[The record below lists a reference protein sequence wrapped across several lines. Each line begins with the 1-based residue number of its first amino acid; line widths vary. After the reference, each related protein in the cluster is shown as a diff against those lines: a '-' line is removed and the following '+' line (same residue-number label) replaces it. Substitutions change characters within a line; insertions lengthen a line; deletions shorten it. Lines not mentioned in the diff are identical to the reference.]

1 MTHSDKTN
9 TEATLDLNLGVPQN
23 QADEILFPALN
34 AIRDNDPVFWSEA
47 NNSWILTRYDHILE
61 AFRDRRFSSAGSFLF
76 GMEHHI
82 ELNEVPNLVKYSQSW
97 LMNMDGIDHI
107 RVRKALVPIFSK
119 ASIDR
124 YIPLIEEIAV
134 ELVDEIAS
142 KGSVEY
148 VMEVAF
154 QLPAFVITTILG
166 LDKKHLDDIKRWSD
180 IMVITVLPQHLA
192 RKNLMAG
199 EQALVEMNALILS
212 EIDARR
218 VQPRDDLLTDF
229 MKLIDNGSLTLDEA
243 LATLQIILVA
253 GHDTTANSNVLAL
266 QALVSNP
273 EQLAYFRDN
282 IDRAI
287 DMLPELIRYTSMAAT
302 QFRIASEDIELGGK
316 TIKKGDFILLSQA
329 AAHRDSDKFDSP
341 EELDLS
347 RDASGHLSFAPGL
360 HFCLGHYLARLELSI
375 FFKHLVVRFDN
386 IAIPKQKTVHN
397 GNFVFRGI
405 ESLQASFS

>member
-1 MTHSDKTN
+1 
-9 TEATLDLNLGVPQN
+9 
-23 QADEILFPALN
+23 
-34 AIRDNDPVFWSEA
+34 
-47 NNSWILTRYDHILE
+47 
-61 AFRDRRFSSAGSFLF
+61 
-76 GMEHHI
+76 
-82 ELNEVPNLVKYSQSW
+82 
-97 LMNMDGIDHI
+97 MNMDGMDHI

-154 QLPAFVITTILG
+154 QLPAYVITTILG

-180 IMVITVLPQHLA
+180 IMVITVLPQHLS
-192 RKNLMAG
+192 RENLLAG
-199 EQALVEMNALILS
+199 EQVLVEMNALVLS

-218 VQPRDDLLTDF
+218 AQPRDDLLTDF

-243 LATLQIILVA
+243 LATLQIVLVA

-266 QALVSNP
+266 QALVNNP

-316 TIKKGDFILLSQA
+316 TIKRGDFILLSQA

-386 IAIPKQKTVHN
+386 IVIPEQKTVHN

-405 ESLQASFS
+405 ESLQASFA

>member
-1 MTHSDKTN
+1 
-9 TEATLDLNLGVPQN
+9 
-23 QADEILFPALN
+23 
-34 AIRDNDPVFWSEA
+34 
-47 NNSWILTRYDHILE
+47 
-61 AFRDRRFSSAGSFLF
+61 
-76 GMEHHI
+76 
-82 ELNEVPNLVKYSQSW
+82 
-97 LMNMDGIDHI
+97 MNMDGMDHI

-142 KGSVEY
+142 KGAVEY

-154 QLPAFVITTILG
+154 QLPAYVITTILG

-218 VQPRDDLLTDF
+218 AQPRDDLLTDF
-229 MKLIDNGSLTLDEA
+229 MKLVDNGSLTLDEA

-316 TIKKGDFILLSQA
+316 TIKRGDFVLLSQA
-329 AAHRDSDKFDSP
+329 AAHRDSDKFDSA

-347 RDASGHLSFAPGL
+347 RDASGHLAFGPGF
-360 HFCLGHYLARLELSI
+360 HYCLGHYLARLELSI
-375 FFKHLVVRFDN
+375 FFKHLLTRFDN
-386 IAIPKQKTVHN
+386 ITIPEQTTLNN

-405 ESLQASFS
+405 ESLQVSFS

>member
-1 MTHSDKTN
+1 MNPGDKIN
-9 TEATLDLNLGVPQN
+9 AEGTLDLNLGIPQN
-23 QADEILFPALN
+23 QANEILFPALN

-47 NNSWILTRYDHILE
+47 NNSWILTKHDHILE

-82 ELNEVPNLVKYSQSW
+82 DLNEVPNLVKYSQGW
-97 LMNMDGIDHI
+97 LMNMDGMDHI

-119 ASIDR
+119 ASIDK
-124 YIPLIEEIAV
+124 YIPLI
-134 ELVDEIAS
+134 DEIAEELVAEIAN
-142 KGSVEY
+142 KGTVEY

-154 QLPAFVITTILG
+154 QLPAYVISTILG
-166 LDKKHLDDIKRWSD
+166 LEKKHLDDIKRWSD
-180 IMVITVLPQHLA
+180 IMVITVLPQHLS
-192 RKNLMAG
+192 RENLLAG
-199 EQALVEMNALILS
+199 EQALAEMNALVLS
-212 EIDARR
+212 EMDARR
-218 VQPRDDLLTDF
+218 AQPRNDLLTDF
-229 MKLIDNGSLTLDEA
+229 VKLIDNGSLTLDEA
-243 LATLQIILVA
+243 LATLQIVLVA

-266 QALVSNP
+266 QALVGNP

-287 DMLPELIRYTSMAAT
+287 DLLPELIRYTSMAAT
-302 QFRIASEDIELGGK
+302 QFRIASEDIELDGK
-316 TIKKGDFILLSQA
+316 TIRKGDFILSSQA

-341 EELDLS
+341 EALDLS

-375 FFKHLVVRFDN
+375 FFKHLMERFDN
-386 IAIPKQKTVHN
+386 IAIPEQKTVHN

-405 ESLQASFS
+405 QNLQVSFS